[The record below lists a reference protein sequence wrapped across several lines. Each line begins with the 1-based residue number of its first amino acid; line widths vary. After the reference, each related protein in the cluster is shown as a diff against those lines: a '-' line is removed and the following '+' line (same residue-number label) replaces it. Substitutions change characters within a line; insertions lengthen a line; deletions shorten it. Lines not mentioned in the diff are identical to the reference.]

1 MLVIISALA
10 ASHHLRSSIGLWPPC
25 PSQPVAL
32 RRVAHAMGLDRRVGV
47 HPTLR
52 PPQKK
57 IGFPDKHN
65 YASIRL

>member
-1 MLVIISALA
+1 MPCAALPA
-10 ASHHLRSSIGLWPPC
+10 A
-25 PSQPVAL
+25 AL
-32 RRVAHAMGLDRRVGV
+32 PYAMGLDCRVGV